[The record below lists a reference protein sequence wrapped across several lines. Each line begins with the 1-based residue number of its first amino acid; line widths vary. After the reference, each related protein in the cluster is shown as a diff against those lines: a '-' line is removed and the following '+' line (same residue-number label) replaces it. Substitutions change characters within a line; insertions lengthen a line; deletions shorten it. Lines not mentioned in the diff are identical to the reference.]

1 MQIDTWNTPP
11 LPQRAAPQPWEDIAS
26 VISRTARKM
35 GYGDPKW
42 ILQPELIPHRVDPQ
56 ALPLLRQYE
65 DYQMLE
71 LLLALEKEA
80 ILSLTLHRFAPRFE
94 SQVALDPPQKHRT
107 GPPEDRYLFL
117 DYLLPFSSIK

>member
-42 ILQPELIPHRVDPQ
+42 VLQPELIPHKSIAPNPRRIDTSSWIIFSRFHPSGKTYRCV
-56 ALPLLRQYE
+56 
-65 DYQMLE
+65 
-71 LLLALEKEA
+71 
-80 ILSLTLHRFAPRFE
+80 RFAWMGPTGTTA
-94 SQVALDPPQKHRT
+94 STGGQKHCSRARGT
-107 GPPEDRYLFL
+107 AC
-117 DYLLPFSSIK
+117 S